1 MPGPESHAA
10 RLEGRRDPRGGLVLL
25 LAGRLDTASTG
36 AIWREAMQL
45 TRAGGAGDLLVDASA
60 VDYCD
65 GAGASLIL
73 ALRRN
78 QEAAGRGF
86 ALRGL
91 RPEYRQLLDMIAPA
105 EHAPDEVPPHREGF
119 FEALGRAALQLLADQ
134 RAFLAFV
141 GELCVSVAAGL
152 RHPRQ
157 IRFQDFLLVAERAGI
172 GAIPIVAIVGFL
184 LGLILLFQSAVPMQ
198 RFGAD
203 IYAADLLGIAMFREL
218 GPLMAAILL
227 TARSGSAFAAELGTM
242 KVNEEIDALST
253 MGLEPVR
260 FLVVPRVL
268 AAVLVVPVLT
278 MVMNLAGLV
287 GGAVVFT
294 SFGYP
299 LVTYVSRVLDAASA
313 GDLVGGLVKSL
324 FLGVIVAAV
333 GCLRGIQTGQGA
345 GAVGQSATSSVV
357 SGIILIAI
365 AEGVFAVI
373 FYVLGW

>member
-1 MPGPESHAA
+1 MPAPEPHAA
-10 RLEGRRDPRGGLVLL
+10 RLEGLRDPRGGLVLRL
-25 LAGRLDTASTG
+25 TGRLDTDSTG
-36 AIWREAMQL
+36 AIWREAMRL
-45 TRAGGAGDLLVDASA
+45 SRAGGAGDLLVDATG
-60 VDYCD
+60 VEYCD

-86 ALRGL
+86 TLRGL

-105 EHAPDEVPPHREGF
+105 RGGEELPPHREGF
-119 FEALGRAALQLLADQ
+119 FETLGRATLQLLADQ

-141 GELCVSVAAGL
+141 GELCVSLFAAL
-152 RHPRQ
+152 RHPGQ

-184 LGLILLFQSAVPMQ
+184 LGLILLFQSAIPMQ

-203 IYAADLLGIAMFREL
+203 LYAADLLGIAMFREL

-268 AAVLVVPVLT
+268 AAVLVVPILT

-299 LVTYVSRVLDAASA
+299 LVTYASRVLDAASA
-313 GDLVGGLVKSL
+313 GDLLGGLVKSL

-365 AEGVFAVI
+365 AEGVFAVL

>member
-1 MPGPESHAA
+1 MPGPEPHAA
-10 RLEGRRDPRGGLVLL
+10 RLEGHRDPRGGLVLQ

-36 AIWREAMQL
+36 AVWREAMRL
-45 TRAGGAGDLLVDASA
+45 TRGGSAGDLFVDASG
-60 VDYCD
+60 VEYCD

-78 QEAAGRGF
+78 QEASGRGF
-86 ALRGL
+86 TLRGL

-105 EHAPDEVPPHREGF
+105 ERGGEELPPHREGF
-119 FEALGRAALQLLADQ
+119 FEVLGRGALQLLADQ

-141 GELCVSVAAGL
+141 GELCVSLAAGL

-172 GAIPIVAIVGFL
+172 GALPIIAIVGFL

-313 GDLVGGLVKSL
+313 GDLLGGLVKSL

-333 GCLRGIQTGQGA
+333 GCLRGIQTGTGA

>member
-1 MPGPESHAA
+1 MPAPEPHAA
-10 RLEGRRDPRGGLVLL
+10 RLEGLRDPRGGLVLRL
-25 LAGRLDTASTG
+25 TGRLDTDSTG
-36 AIWREAMQL
+36 AVWREAMRI
-45 TRAGGAGDLLVDASA
+45 TRAGVAGELLVDATG
-60 VDYCD
+60 VEYCD

-78 QEAAGRGF
+78 QEAAGHGF
-86 ALRGL
+86 TLRGL
-91 RPEYRQLLDMIAPA
+91 RPEYRQLLDMIAPVGRGG
-105 EHAPDEVPPHREGF
+105 EELPPHRAGF
-119 FEALGRAALQLLADQ
+119 FEALGRASLQLLADQ
-134 RAFLAFV
+134 RALLVFV
-141 GELCVSVAAGL
+141 GELCVSLLAAL
-152 RHPRQ
+152 RHPGQ
-157 IRFQDFLLVAERAGI
+157 VRFQDFLLVAERAGI

-184 LGLILLFQSAVPMQ
+184 LGLILLFQSAIPMQ

-203 IYAADLLGIAMFREL
+203 LYAADLLGIAMFREL

-268 AAVLVVPVLT
+268 AAVLVVPILT

-287 GGAVVFT
+287 GGAVVFA

-299 LVTYVSRVLDAASA
+299 LVTYVSRVLDATSA

-345 GAVGQSATSSVV
+345 EAVGQSATSSVV

>member
-1 MPGPESHAA
+1 MTESHAA
-10 RLEGRRDPRGGLVLL
+10 RLEPLRDPRGGLVLRL
-25 LAGRLDTASTG
+25 TGRLDTAATG
-36 AIWREAMQL
+36 AIWREAMRL
-45 TRAGGAGDLLVDASA
+45 TRAGEAGDLLVDATG
-60 VDYCD
+60 VEYCD

-73 ALRRN
+73 ALRHN
-78 QEAAGRGF
+78 QEAAGHGF
-86 ALRGL
+86 TLRGL
-91 RPEYRQLLDMIAPA
+91 RPEYRQLLDMIAPVGRGG
-105 EHAPDEVPPHREGF
+105 EELPPHRAGF

-134 RAFLAFV
+134 RAFLVFV
-141 GELCVSVAAGL
+141 GELCVSLAAGL

-184 LGLILLFQSAVPMQ
+184 LGLILLFQSAIPMQ

-203 IYAADLLGIAMFREL
+203 LYAADLLGIAMFREL

-268 AAVLVVPVLT
+268 AAVLVVPILT

-299 LVTYVSRVLDAASA
+299 LVTYASRVLDAASA

-365 AEGVFAVI
+365 AEGVFAVV